1 MGESAISIKGLKKDY
16 NVGAGEVHALRG
28 IDMEIACGEFV
39 CIAGKS
45 GSGKSTLL
53 NLVAGL
59 ESDRWQHKRAWSA
72 DRPNERD

>member
-39 CIAGKS
+39 
-45 GSGKSTLL
+45 
-53 NLVAGL
+53 
-59 ESDRWQHKRAWSA
+59 
-72 DRPNERD
+72 